1 MALPYYRNLTYRDLV
16 YSTLGYDSEVGK
28 YQEADLAFQ
37 ANRYSRW
44 DESQK
49 SEYIR
54 NFLLGRAPSKFIFA
68 DVEKCLE
75 HAIER
80 GDKDDIAYYSAWLKK
95 GVKYLNIDSN
105 NRNNVQLAFRDGE
118 VTLPHGKYDVD
129 DAECIVDSDND
140 TYETCPE
147 IVRDAYDAA
156 MITISVYTNA
166 TREDLSELFRAV
178 NDGKPLNEAE
188 ILNSY
193 ITITANIIRELADE
207 YGDYFVEQG
216 KWFAPIAINRRG
228 IDAFIADMAFIYAY
242 GMNKSISTPS
252 LKTFYR
258 DGSDGEQSMPGF
270 KKLFKSFMKEVM
282 TKNAYAISN
291 RNSVFDL
298 FVIYIELKNRKLV
311 INDNEKFLKEY
322 MKVVAELLQSKTMYT
337 ASGWIDPKS
346 FAKIVGGRQLTN
358 NLIRNREIM
367 KRFDVDAL
375 TTKKGKRTFNADDKM
390 ILAVNGNWKT
400 PEGKEIEM
408 DKLHDGDKYHG
419 GHVTPYHL
427 TKDTSLENG
436 VIQEKED
443 NLKLGGKD
451 LNQAV

>member
-1 MALPYYRNLTYRDLV
+1 MALPYYRNLTYRDWV
-16 YSTLGYDSEVGK
+16 FSTLSYDSEVGQ

-37 ANRYSRW
+37 ANKYSRW

-49 SEYIR
+49 SGYIR
-54 NFLLGRAPSKFIFA
+54 NFLLGFAPSKYIFA

-75 HAIER
+75 SAIER
-80 GDKDDIAYYSAWLKK
+80 GDKDDIAYFSAWLNK

-105 NRNNVQLAFRDGE
+105 NRNNVHLAFRNGE
-118 VTLPHGKYDVD
+118 VTLPHGKYNIDG
-129 DAECIVDSDND
+129 AECIVDSECD
-140 TYETCPE
+140 TYDTCPE
-147 IVRDAYDAA
+147 IIREAYDAA

-166 TREDLSELFRAV
+166 SRADLSELFRAV
-178 NDGKPLNEAE
+178 NDGKPLNDAE

-216 KWFAPIAINRRG
+216 KWFSSAATINRRG

-242 GMNKSISTPS
+242 GMNIGISPAAM
-252 LKTFYR
+252 KNFYR

-298 FVIYIELKNRKLV
+298 FVIYIELKNKKLA
-311 INDNEKFLKEY
+311 INDNEQFLKEY
-322 MKVVAELLQSKTMYT
+322 IKVVAELLESKEMYE
-337 ASGWIDPKS
+337 ADGWIDPKS
-346 FAKIVGGRQLTN
+346 FKKIVGGRQLIN
-358 NLIRNREIM
+358 NQIRHREIM

-375 TTKKGKRTFNADDKM
+375 TTKKSKRTFNANDKM
-390 ILAVNGNWKT
+390 ILAVNGGWKT
-400 PEGKEIEM
+400 PEGKNIEM

-419 GHVTPYHL
+419 GHITPYHL
-427 TKDTSLENG
+427 TKDTSIENG

-443 NLKLGGKD
+443 NLALGGKE
-451 LNQAV
+451 LA

>member
-1 MALPYYRNLTYRDLV
+1 MALPYYRNLTYRDWV
-16 YSTLGYDSEVGK
+16 FSTLTYDTEIGQ

-37 ANRYSRW
+37 ANKYSRW

-49 SEYIR
+49 SGYIR
-54 NFLLGRAPSKFIFA
+54 NFLLGKAPSKYIFA

-75 HAIER
+75 SAIER
-80 GDKDDIAYYSAWLKK
+80 GNKDDIAYYSGWLNK

-105 NRNNVQLAFRDGE
+105 NRNNVHVAFRNGE
-118 VTLPHGKYDVD
+118 VTLPHGKYDID

-166 TREDLSELFRAV
+166 SRADLSELFRAV
-178 NDGKPLNEAE
+178 NDGKPLKDAE

-193 ITITANIIRELADE
+193 ITITANIIRELADK

-216 KWFAPIAINRRG
+216 KWFSQVAINRRG

-242 GMNKSISTPS
+242 GINKGISTAF
-252 LKTFYR
+252 LKNFYR

-298 FVIYIELKNRKLV
+298 FVIYIDLRNKKLAIKN
-311 INDNEKFLKEY
+311 NEQFLKEY
-322 MKVVAELLQSKTMYT
+322 MKVVAELLQSKEMYE
-337 ASGWIDPKS
+337 ADGWIDPKS

-358 NLIRNREIM
+358 NKIRHREIM

-375 TTKKGKRTFNADDKM
+375 TTKKGKRTFSADDKM
-390 ILAVNGNWKT
+390 ILAVNNDWTT
-400 PEGKEIEM
+400 PEGKEIKM

-419 GHVTPYHL
+419 GHVTPYHM
-427 TKDTSLENG
+427 TMDTSIENG

-443 NLKLGGKD
+443 NLKLGGKGLHQD
-451 LNQAV
+451 

>member
-1 MALPYYRNLTYRDLV
+1 MALPYYRNLTYRDWV
-16 YSTLGYDSEVGK
+16 FSTLSYDSEVGQ

-37 ANRYSRW
+37 ANKYSRW

-49 SEYIR
+49 SGYIR
-54 NFLLGRAPSKFIFA
+54 NFLLGFAPSKYIFA

-75 HAIER
+75 SAIER
-80 GDKDDIAYYSAWLKK
+80 GDKDDIAYFSAWLNK

-105 NRNNVQLAFRDGE
+105 NRNNVHLAFRNGE
-118 VTLPHGKYDVD
+118 VTLPHGKYNIDG
-129 DAECIVDSDND
+129 AECIVDSECD
-140 TYETCPE
+140 TYDTCPE
-147 IVRDAYDAA
+147 IIREAYDAA

-166 TREDLSELFRAV
+166 SRADLSELFRAV
-178 NDGKPLNEAE
+178 NDGKPLNDAE

-216 KWFAPIAINRRG
+216 KWFSSAATINRRG

-242 GMNKSISTPS
+242 GMNNGISTAAM
-252 LKTFYR
+252 KNFYR

-298 FVIYIELKNRKLV
+298 FVIYIELKNKKLA
-311 INDNEKFLKEY
+311 INDNEQFLKEY
-322 MKVVAELLQSKTMYT
+322 IKVVAELLESKEMYE
-337 ASGWIDPKS
+337 ADGWIDPKS
-346 FAKIVGGRQLTN
+346 FKKIVGGRQLIN
-358 NLIRNREIM
+358 NQIRHREIM

-375 TTKKGKRTFNADDKM
+375 TTKKSKRTFNANDKM
-390 ILAVNGNWKT
+390 ILAVNGGWKT
-400 PEGKEIEM
+400 PEGKNIEM

-419 GHVTPYHL
+419 GHITPYHL
-427 TKDTSLENG
+427 TKDTSIENG

-443 NLKLGGKD
+443 NLALGGKE
-451 LNQAV
+451 LA

>member
-1 MALPYYRNLTYRDLV
+1 MALPYYQNLKYTDWV
-16 YSTLGYDSEVGK
+16 FTTLGYDSKVGQ

-37 ANRYSRW
+37 ANKYSRW

-49 SEYIR
+49 SGYIR
-54 NFLLGRAPSKFIFA
+54 NFLLGKAPSKYIFA

-75 HAIER
+75 SAIER
-80 GDKDDIAYYSAWLKK
+80 GNKDDITYFSAWLDK
-95 GVKYLNIDSN
+95 GIKYLNIDSN
-105 NRNNVQLAFRDGE
+105 NRNNVHVAFRNGE
-118 VTLPHGKYDVD
+118 VTLPHGKYNIDG
-129 DAECIVDSDND
+129 AECFVDSDSD
-140 TYETCPE
+140 TYDTCPE

-178 NDGKPLNEAE
+178 NDGKPLKSEE

-216 KWFAPIAINRRG
+216 KWFSNDAINRRG
-228 IDAFIADMAFIYAY
+228 IDGFIADMAFIYAY
-242 GMNKSISTPS
+242 SKDKGISPAS
-252 LKTFYR
+252 MKNFYR
-258 DGSDGEQSMPGF
+258 EGSDGEQSMPGF

-298 FVIYIELKNRKLV
+298 FVIYIDLKNKKLA
-311 INDNEKFLKEY
+311 INDNEQFLKEY
-322 MKVVAELLQSKTMYT
+322 MKVVAELLESKEMYE
-337 ASGWIDPKS
+337 ADGWIDPKS
-346 FAKIVGGRQLTN
+346 FKKIVGGRQLLN
-358 NLIRNREIM
+358 NQIRHREIM

-375 TTKKGKRTFNADDKM
+375 TTKKSKRTFNADDKM
-390 ILAVNGNWKT
+390 ILAVNGDWKT
-400 PEGKEIEM
+400 PEGKIIEM

-419 GHVTPYHL
+419 GHITPYCL
-427 TKDTSLENG
+427 TKDTSIENG

-443 NLKLGGKD
+443 NLALGGKE
-451 LNQAV
+451 LV

>member
-1 MALPYYRNLTYRDLV
+1 MALPYYRNLTYRDWV
-16 YSTLGYDSEVGK
+16 FSTLSYDSEVGQ

-37 ANRYSRW
+37 ANKYSRW

-49 SEYIR
+49 SGYIR
-54 NFLLGRAPSKFIFA
+54 NFLLGKAPSKYIFA

-75 HAIER
+75 SAIER
-80 GDKDDIAYYSAWLKK
+80 GNKDDIAYYSAWLNK
-95 GVKYLNIDSN
+95 GVKFLNIDSN
-105 NRNNVQLAFRDGE
+105 NRNNVNLAFRNGE
-118 VTLPHGKYDVD
+118 VTLPHGKYDID
-129 DAECIVDSDND
+129 GAECIVDSECD
-140 TYETCPE
+140 TYDTCPE
-147 IVRDAYDAA
+147 IVREAYDAA

-166 TREDLSELFRAV
+166 SREDLSELFRAV
-178 NDGKPLNEAE
+178 NDGKPLKAEE

-216 KWFAPIAINRRG
+216 KWFSKDAINRRG

-242 GMNKSISTPS
+242 GMNNGISPPAMRN
-252 LKTFYR
+252 FYR

-298 FVIYIELKNRKLV
+298 FVIYIDLKNKKLA
-311 INDNEKFLKEY
+311 INDNEQFLKEY
-322 MKVVAELLQSKTMYT
+322 MKVVAELLQSKEMYE
-337 ASGWIDPKS
+337 ADAWIDPKS

-358 NLIRNREIM
+358 NQIRHREIM
-367 KRFDVDAL
+367 KRFDVDDL
-375 TTKKGKRTFNADDKM
+375 TTKKSKRTFNADDKM
-390 ILAVNGNWKT
+390 ILAVNGGWKT
-400 PEGKEIEM
+400 PEGKTIEM

-427 TKDTSLENG
+427 TKDTSIENG

-451 LNQAV
+451 LVA